1 MSYYLDSKYPFH
13 PANLQGSITE
23 NKINDTS
30 KRYGWNYRIDEKSNC
45 IDIKYKLNNQYD
57 VMFGS
62 NKPID
67 EKCTNITGQLTYDPS
82 NSTNSLWNNSTRR
95 KIIVNNTKN

>member
-1 MSYYLDSKYPFH
+1 MDGIPL
-13 PANLQGSITE
+13 
-23 NKINDTS
+23 
-30 KRYGWNYRIDEKSNC
+30 DEKSNC

-67 EKCTNITGQLTYDPS
+67 EKCPNITGQLTYDPS
-82 NSTNSLWNNSTRR
+82 
-95 KIIVNNTKN
+95 